1 MAGHT
6 DAHTS
11 AAAEPPEARA
21 AARLLPYG
29 RILELMELNGITE
42 TDTLKH
48 RLEDWERWHKDNLSA
63 ADLQRQLDEARR
75 ELVTYDKHAEAD
87 IARLMSERDEAN
99 TDKRDAEIKLA
110 SAEAANQEA
119 RTELACQWEANHA
132 EHCGIWPHPDKDV
145 CHWPKPAVLLG
156 PQHGDTK

>member
-11 AAAEPPEARA
+11 VAAEPPEARA
-21 AARLLPYG
+21 AARALEAWKGHAEYYRLKAEGWG
-29 RILELMELNGITE
+29 R
-42 TDTLKH
+42 
-48 RLEDWERWHKDNLSA
+48 A
-63 ADLQRQLDEARR
+63 AAGLQRQLDEARR

-99 TDKRDAEIKLA
+99 TDKRDAEIKLE
-110 SAEAANQEA
+110 SAEAANQEL
-119 RTELACQWEANHA
+119 RSELACQWEANHA

-145 CHWPKPAVLLG
+145 CHWPKPAALLG